1 MFPHYLIPLIP
12 YKETQMKFE
21 SDYIEKLAKI
31 IADNDLTEISLEDGE
46 QAITIRKDLP
56 EVNMVASAPAAVA
69 AAPQVAPAVAP
80 QASAQAPAAKEE
92 AKGKAI
98 TSPMVGTFYAAS
110 SPEAAPFVEVGSTV
124 NVGDVV
130 CIIEAMKLMNE
141 IKAEQAGK
149 VVQICV
155 KNGDPIE
162 FGQVLM
168 YVE

>member
-1 MFPHYLIPLIP
+1 
-12 YKETQMKFE
+12 MKFE
-21 SDYIEKLAKI
+21 TDYIEKLAKI
-31 IADNDLTEISLEDGE
+31 ISDNGLTEISLEDGE

-69 AAPQVAPAVAP
+69 AAPAP
-80 QASAQAPAAKEE
+80 QAAAAPTDTKAE
-92 AKGKAI
+92 ATPKGKAV
-98 TSPMVGTFYAAS
+98 TSPMVGTFYSAP
-110 SPEAAPFVEVGSTV
+110 SPDAEPFVEVGKTIAE
-124 NVGDVV
+124 GDVV

-141 IKAEQAGK
+141 IKSEHSGK
-149 VVQICV
+149 VTQICV

>member
-1 MFPHYLIPLIP
+1 
-12 YKETQMKFE
+12 MKFE

-31 IADNDLTEISLEDGE
+31 IADNGLTEISLEDGE

-56 EVNMVASAPAAVA
+56 EVNMVA
-69 AAPQVAPAVAP
+69 APAVQASAPVASQAP
-80 QASAQAPAAKEE
+80 QASAPQAPAAKEAE
-92 AKGKAI
+92 VKGKPI

-110 SPEAAPFVEVGSTV
+110 SPDAAPFVEVGSTV
-124 NVGDVV
+124 AVGDVD

-141 IKAEQAGK
+141 IKSEQAGK

-162 FGQVLM
+162 YGQVLM